1 MGEGQGGERKTAS
14 IHPLETFE
22 TLAFFPSWD
31 LSYDDGNGSE
41 NFPEKWDSRCSKFH
55 RSYSNS
61 SSVCS
66 VMFCTKPDVLLIT
79 FFNPIK
85 SHTESLL
92 DTCLSVASPF
102 PALCSQERCQLLE
115 FFLSPCAFR
124 LDDEDSAF
132 ERPRKKE
139 RRPER
144 LGTDF
149 RT

>member
-1 MGEGQGGERKTAS
+1 MY
-14 IHPLETFE
+14 F
-22 TLAFFPSWD
+22 
-31 LSYDDGNGSE
+31 DGNGSE

-61 SSVCS
+61 SSVCI

-79 FFNPIK
+79 FFTPIK

-132 ERPRKKE
+132 ENNNIQGRKHEMPFLPTCSHSNTAFSTKFE
-139 RRPER
+139 LQRKINMP
-144 LGTDF
+144 GS
-149 RT
+149 

>member
-22 TLAFFPSWD
+22 TLAFFLPRD

-61 SSVCS
+61 SSVCI

-92 DTCLSVASPF
+92 DTCLSVASPSVF
-102 PALCSQERCQLLE
+102 PRFVLKKDVNSSSSFCLLVHLGLMTKTQPLNDQERK
-115 FFLSPCAFR
+115 R
-124 LDDEDSAF
+124 DDQ
-132 ERPRKKE
+132 K
-139 RRPER
+139 
-144 LGTDF
+144 G
-149 RT
+149 